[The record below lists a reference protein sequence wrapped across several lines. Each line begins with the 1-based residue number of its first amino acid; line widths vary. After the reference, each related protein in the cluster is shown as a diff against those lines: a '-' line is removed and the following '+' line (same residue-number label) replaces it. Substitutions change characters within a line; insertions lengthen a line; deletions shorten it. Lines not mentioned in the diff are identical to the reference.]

1 MSGITSAAGLLAAKC
16 ILNAQQ
22 QPARMLL
29 QYTTVRYHR
38 KPRWLGTAKSK
49 LFRVPE
55 RQKQIAEEVAELKRL
70 HNNYHTQMKAV
81 RRFLMDEVEA
91 SKLVSRAG
99 MVIQTPEE
107 EAAEWE
113 EVQRINEDWNRK
125 VGEVRDN
132 RLAGE
137 REQRTNYILER
148 LVAKEQREQ
157 ENRERVEERV
167 RLEKELSKA
176 YITRENIDKAI
187 EMALVQPI
195 SYNFAIDL
203 NGNIQRNEER
213 QSQETKSE

>member
-1 MSGITSAAGLLAAKC
+1 MSGITCAAGLLASKC

-49 LFRVPE
+49 LFRVSE
-55 RQKQIAEEVAELKRL
+55 RKQQIAEEVAELKRL

-99 MVIQTPEE
+99 MIIQTPEE

-125 VGEVRDN
+125 VGEVRDK
-132 RLAGE
+132 RLAEE
-137 REQRTNYILER
+137 REQRRNFILER

-167 RLEKELSKA
+167 RLEKEMSKT
-176 YITRENIDKAI
+176 YITRDNIDKAI
-187 EMALVQPI
+187 EMALVQPV

-203 NGNIQRNEER
+203 NGNIHRNEE
-213 QSQETKSE
+213 QNQEKEKE

>member
-1 MSGITSAAGLLAAKC
+1 MSGITSAARLLASKC
-16 ILNAQQ
+16 ILNAHQ
-22 QPARMLL
+22 QPTRMLL

-91 SKLVSRAG
+91 SKLISRAG

-132 RLAGE
+132 RLAEE
-137 REQRTNYILER
+137 REKRTNYILER

-157 ENRERVEERV
+157 DNRERVEERV

-176 YITRENIDKAI
+176 YITRDNIDKAI

>member
-1 MSGITSAAGLLAAKC
+1 MSGITSAAGLLASKC

-22 QPARMLL
+22 QPTRMLL
-29 QYTTVRYHR
+29 QYTTVRHHR

-55 RQKQIAEEVAELKRL
+55 RKQQIADEVAELKRL

-99 MVIQTPEE
+99 VVIQTPEE

-125 VGEVRDN
+125 VGEVRDK
-132 RLAGE
+132 RLAEE
-137 REQRTNYILER
+137 REQRRNYILER

-176 YITRENIDKAI
+176 YITRDNIEKAI

-203 NGNIQRNEER
+203 NGNIHRTEDR
-213 QSQETKSE
+213 QSQETKNE